1 MRVQSQLLLKGELQN
16 SLAAALKQL
25 DQFSSSNEAE
35 AVYRLGFR
43 AALETI
49 AIAHGLNMPEVRNA
63 QAEERRR
70 NCAVTVYDMRL

>member
-1 MRVQSQLLLKGELQN
+1 MHVRSEIILKGVLYD

-35 AVYRLGFR
+35 AIYRLGFR

>member
-1 MRVQSQLLLKGELQN
+1 MTVQSQLLLKGELQN

-49 AIAHGLNMPEVRNA
+49 ATAHGLNMPEVRNA